1 MGLYKAGDVVSIL
14 GDTNTGL
21 IILKI
26 CDKVVYV
33 GNYEIDNKDIELVP
47 YIRHIKSLRIV

>member
-14 GDTNTGL
+14 GDTNIGL
-21 IILKI
+21 IFLKI
-26 CDKVVYV
+26 YDKVVYV

-47 YIRHIKSLRIV
+47 FLRHISSLRIV